1 MILSIT
7 TTLSRIEPQFFIVN
21 FRFNIQ
27 GLLLALV
34 VTACQPT
41 GEAQAP
47 ADSQT
52 YFPISIDGETLQ
64 LQFALNTAEQ
74 QKGLM
79 SRDSLAEDH
88 GMLFSLSDPNS
99 EASGCATHASR

>member
-21 FRFNIQ
+21 FRFNIL

-47 ADSQT
+47 VAKHHRAKVFRAGTVFQKRAELSFVVARDEGIRIMGGEET
-52 YFPISIDGETLQ
+52 ITISPCNRE
-64 LQFALNTAEQ
+64 
-74 QKGLM
+74 
-79 SRDSLAEDH
+79 
-88 GMLFSLSDPNS
+88 
-99 EASGCATHASR
+99 